1 MDCTQVSGLNK
12 NNIPAAMNYIATE
25 AQFAKLSS
33 DIIDNYD
40 RVFYMEETP
49 TITIKTTADNVV
61 YELIETFEANG
72 DHYSRAKGEPVSL
85 RWERQ

>member
-1 MDCTQVSGLNK
+1 MT
-12 NNIPAAMNYIATE
+12 MYIMVMG
-25 AQFAKLSS
+25 Q
-33 DIIDNYD
+33 
-40 RVFYMEETP
+40 EETP
-49 TITIKTTADNVV
+49 TITIKTIAGNVV